1 MFATSYPGS
10 FLYAKERPW
19 WSALDHI
26 ELTYHDVIIF
36 AIPEIQVNRNSMV
49 VKYKKQNGDDTG
61 VSNFIYIVVCQCVFL
76 FSLI

>member
-1 MFATSYPGS
+1 MRQINHVTSPDQG
-10 FLYAKERPW
+10 R
-19 WSALDHI
+19 SALDHI

-61 VSNFIYIVVCQCVFL
+61 VSNFIYIVVCQCAFL